1 MSTVLLLRYWRIQYR
16 QRVSDA
22 GFTLVELLVVVVII
36 GVLAAIAL
44 PAFLAQSAKA
54 KQSEA
59 KVTLNAW
66 IKGQQLYRYEYGRF
80 FTFNDLALGM
90 PPDTKTYNY
99 VGGGGV
105 EVVDQNFT
113 TLTPLTKDAA
123 LKQYSAGVERDVFQV
138 TLPNGQT
145 EFQSTDAAVLC
156 ESIAPNSGVA
166 VVPAV
171 NGAADGVWPT
181 CPGGYDNIFK
191 PTP

>member
-1 MSTVLLLRYWRIQYR
+1 MRLSLLLRYWHMR
-16 QRVSDA
+16 QRQRLNPA

-66 IKGQQLYRYEYGRF
+66 IKGQQLYRYEFGHF
-80 FTFNDLALGM
+80 GSFSNLALGM

-105 EVVDQNFT
+105 EMIGKDEV
-113 TLTPLTKDAA
+113 TLTPLTKDSV
-123 LKQYSAGVERDVFQV
+123 LKQYAAGVERDVLQV
-138 TLPNGQT
+138 TLPSGLSD
-145 EFQSTDAAVLC
+145 FQITDAPVLC
-156 ESIAPNSGVA
+156 ESIAPNQGVA
-166 VVPAV
+166 VTPPMTPGDSVL
-171 NGAADGVWPT
+171 PT
-181 CPGGYDNIFK
+181 CPGGYINILN
-191 PTP
+191 TAN